1 MSLGNNMVCQRSSG
15 ESPPAGATCSLQD
28 GALHGL
34 ALGERRP
41 EACPAPVADGRGG
54 HSKWGAV

>member
-15 ESPPAGATCSLQD
+15 ENPPAGATCSLQD

-34 ALGERRP
+34 ALEERCP
-41 EACPAPVADGRGG
+41 EACPVHVADGQGG
-54 HSKWGAV
+54 HGRWGTM